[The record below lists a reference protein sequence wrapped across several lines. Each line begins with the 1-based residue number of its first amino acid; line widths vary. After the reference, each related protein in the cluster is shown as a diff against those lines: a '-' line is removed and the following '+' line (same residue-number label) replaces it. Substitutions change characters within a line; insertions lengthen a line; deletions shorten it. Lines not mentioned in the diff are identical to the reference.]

1 MTSATLTV
9 FESAIGLATQAV
21 HQDKAKNYPEAARCY
36 KEAIETFQLVK
47 STSANQTVSK
57 AIDEK
62 IHQYRDRLKRIEKY
76 LFGKQDLSQ
85 LFRAVVSS
93 HRSSNNIEQDGI
105 QIDNISKIVNGDDEC
120 GRDVENILKRGLD
133 AIEKAKRRDA
143 KHNYKEALS
152 LYEEGMMDLLAVA
165 VNKQEYFPDDADVVK
180 YKCLLIHE
188 RIEAICKHLETGAP
202 LADRKDSN
210 LEVIRD
216 ESRGCKSRHHSGN
229 SNGFDS
235 CSASPEPLL
244 NITSNSSYSTTGKTT
259 TITEEYEDE
268 DEDQLLLMEEIQSNL
283 SLASISATT
292 ANTFHPISFPSIETS
307 DTFQK
312 ALSEAG
318 SRHSL
323 YPMCEIKRSPSL
335 MSGQSD
341 VDILQG
347 KMSSLG
353 QKREHVIPLADL
365 DQELCISSFSLRDVG
380 GELVDKS
387 DGVKPSML
395 SSVSSN
401 TSLSKQKRRSLHS
414 SAEDVLGDY
423 VTCSTPDS
431 EKNYTFTEKDRN
443 VSELTYVNTSYLD
456 PVAYKE
462 LCMNDSEGSDS
473 GISSDPSPKNSARD
487 TSSTSSP
494 TMNTSNDIKEDS
506 IKDEEGTISRPVSEH
521 SLCTNEEEDKNMLLT
536 IASTIVEEISLQ
548 AVTQP
553 SHNVTQPN
561 IDNDNLQKQSQ
572 PNMSDSSS
580 NNDVN
585 AIDSPKTM
593 SKPSSQNSLLSDK
606 EEATKFLTPSPSLS
620 RGDSKTS
627 RASKLS
633 RQEEDELLVL
643 SAEEI
648 VEVDSAP
655 LLRSKS
661 PKPKVKELSFEDLEV
676 YGRARPEYVPPRA
689 FARRPNEVD
698 DDEGINKGCYY
709 FMSCLDAFWIL

>member
-47 STSANQTVSK
+47 DKSANQTVSK

-76 LFGKQDLSQ
+76 LFSKQDLSQ
-85 LFRAVVSS
+85 LFKAVVSS
-93 HRSSNNIEQDGI
+93 HRSTNNIEQDAGDDI
-105 QIDNISKIVNGDDEC
+105 QINKIVNGDEEC
-120 GRDVENILKRGLD
+120 GREVEIILKRGLD

-216 ESRGCKSRHHSGN
+216 ESRGCSSRHHSGN

-292 ANTFHPISFPSIETS
+292 TNTFHPISFPSIETS

-341 VDILQG
+341 VDMLQG

-414 SAEDVLGDY
+414 SAEDVLADY

-462 LCMNDSEGSDS
+462 LCLNDSEGSDS

-521 SLCTNEEEDKNMLLT
+521 SLCTNEEGDRNMLLT

-548 AVTQP
+548 AVTHP
-553 SHNVTQPN
+553 K
-561 IDNDNLQKQSQ
+561 IDNDNLQKESQ
-572 PNMSDSSS
+572 PNMSKSSS
-580 NNDVN
+580 NNNVN

-593 SKPSSQNSLLSDK
+593 SKPTSQNSLLSDK

-655 LLRSKS
+655 LPRSKS

-676 YGRARPEYVPPRA
+676 YGRSRPEYVPPRA

>member
-47 STSANQTVSK
+47 SKSANQTVSK

-292 ANTFHPISFPSIETS
+292 SNTFHPISFPSIETS

-365 DQELCISSFSLRDVG
+365 DQELCISSFSLRYVG

-462 LCMNDSEGSDS
+462 LCLNDSEGSDS

-494 TMNTSNDIKEDS
+494 TMNTSNDIREDS

-521 SLCTNEEEDKNMLLT
+521 SLCTNEEEEDKNVLLT

-548 AVTQP
+548 A
-553 SHNVTQPN
+553 VTQPN

>member
-47 STSANQTVSK
+47 DKSANQTVSK

-76 LFGKQDLSQ
+76 LFSKQDLSQ
-85 LFRAVVSS
+85 LFKAVVSS
-93 HRSSNNIEQDGI
+93 HRSTNNIEQDAGDDI
-105 QIDNISKIVNGDDEC
+105 QINKIVNGDEEC
-120 GRDVENILKRGLD
+120 GREVEIILKRGLD

-216 ESRGCKSRHHSGN
+216 ESRGCSSRHHSGN

-292 ANTFHPISFPSIETS
+292 TNTFHPISFPSIETS

-341 VDILQG
+341 VDMLQG

-353 QKREHVIPLADL
+353 QKREPVIPLADL

-414 SAEDVLGDY
+414 SAEDVLADY

-462 LCMNDSEGSDS
+462 LCLNDSEGSDS

-521 SLCTNEEEDKNMLLT
+521 SLCPNEEGDRNMLLT

-548 AVTQP
+548 AVTHP
-553 SHNVTQPN
+553 K
-561 IDNDNLQKQSQ
+561 IDNDNLQKESQ
-572 PNMSDSSS
+572 PNMSKSSS
-580 NNDVN
+580 NNNVN

-593 SKPSSQNSLLSDK
+593 SKPTSQNSLLSDK

-655 LLRSKS
+655 LPRSKS

-676 YGRARPEYVPPRA
+676 YGRSRPEYVPPRA

>member
-1 MTSATLTV
+1 MTSATLAV

-47 STSANQTVSK
+47 SKSANQTVSK

-76 LFGKQDLSQ
+76 LFSKQDLSQ
-85 LFRAVVSS
+85 LFKAVVSS
-93 HRSSNNIEQDGI
+93 HRSTNNIEQVAGDGI
-105 QIDNISKIVNGDDEC
+105 QIGKIVNGDDEC
-120 GRDVENILKRGLD
+120 GRDVEIILKRGLD

-216 ESRGCKSRHHSGN
+216 ESRGCSSRHHSGN

-292 ANTFHPISFPSIETS
+292 TNTFHPISFPSIETS
-307 DTFQK
+307 ETFQK

-341 VDILQG
+341 IDMLQG

-353 QKREHVIPLADL
+353 HKREHVIPLADL

-414 SAEDVLGDY
+414 SAEDVLADY

-462 LCMNDSEGSDS
+462 LCLNDSEGSDS

-494 TMNTSNDIKEDS
+494 TMNTSNDMKEDS

-521 SLCTNEEEDKNMLLT
+521 SLCTNEEGDKNMLLT

-553 SHNVTQPN
+553 K
-561 IDNDNLQKQSQ
+561 IDNDNLQKEFQLNVSK
-572 PNMSDSSS
+572 SSS
-580 NNDVN
+580 NNNVN
-585 AIDSPKTM
+585 AIDSPKPM
-593 SKPSSQNSLLSDK
+593 SKPPSQNSLQSDK

-655 LLRSKS
+655 LPRSKS

-676 YGRARPEYVPPRA
+676 YGRSRPEYVPPRA

>member
-47 STSANQTVSK
+47 DKSANQTVSK

-76 LFGKQDLSQ
+76 LFSKQDLSQ
-85 LFRAVVSS
+85 LFKAVVSS
-93 HRSSNNIEQDGI
+93 HRSTNNIEQDAGDDI
-105 QIDNISKIVNGDDEC
+105 QINKIVNGDEEC
-120 GRDVENILKRGLD
+120 GREVEIILKRGLD
-133 AIEKAKRRDA
+133 AIERAKRRDA

-210 LEVIRD
+210 LEVIKD
-216 ESRGCKSRHHSGN
+216 ESKGCSSRHHSGN

-292 ANTFHPISFPSIETS
+292 TNTFHPISFPSIETS

-341 VDILQG
+341 VDMLQG

-380 GELVDKS
+380 GEVVDKS

-414 SAEDVLGDY
+414 SAEDVLADY

-462 LCMNDSEGSDS
+462 LCLNDSEGSDS

-521 SLCTNEEEDKNMLLT
+521 SLCTNEEGDRNMLLT

-548 AVTQP
+548 AVTHP
-553 SHNVTQPN
+553 K
-561 IDNDNLQKQSQ
+561 IDNDNLQKESQ
-572 PNMSDSSS
+572 PNMSKSSS
-580 NNDVN
+580 NNNVN

-593 SKPSSQNSLLSDK
+593 SKPTSQNSLLSDK

-655 LLRSKS
+655 LPRSKS

-676 YGRARPEYVPPRA
+676 YGRSRPEYVPPRA

>member
-1 MTSATLTV
+1 MTSVTLTV

-21 HQDKAKNYPEAARCY
+21 HQDKAKNYSEAARCY

-47 STSANQTVSK
+47 NKSANQTVSK

-76 LFGKQDLSQ
+76 LFSKQDLSQ
-85 LFRAVVSS
+85 LFKAVVSS
-93 HRSSNNIEQDGI
+93 HRSTNNIEQDAGDDI
-105 QIDNISKIVNGDDEC
+105 QINKIVNGDEEC
-120 GRDVENILKRGLD
+120 GREVEIILKRGLD

-210 LEVIRD
+210 LEVIKD

-244 NITSNSSYSTTGKTT
+244 NITSNLSYSTTGKTT

-292 ANTFHPISFPSIETS
+292 SNTFHPISFPSIETS

-347 KMSSLG
+347 KISSLG

-365 DQELCISSFSLRDVG
+365 DQELCISSFSLGDVG

-414 SAEDVLGDY
+414 SAEDVLADY

-462 LCMNDSEGSDS
+462 LCLNDSEGSDS

-521 SLCTNEEEDKNMLLT
+521 SLCTNEEGDRNMLLT

-553 SHNVTQPN
+553 KIET
-561 IDNDNLQKQSQ
+561 DNLQKESQ
-572 PNMSDSSS
+572 PNMSKSSS
-580 NNDVN
+580 NNNVN

-593 SKPSSQNSLLSDK
+593 SKPTSQNSLLSDK

-676 YGRARPEYVPPRA
+676 YGRSRPEYVPPRA

>member
-47 STSANQTVSK
+47 DKSANQTVSK

-76 LFGKQDLSQ
+76 LFSKQDLSQ
-85 LFRAVVSS
+85 LFKAVVSS
-93 HRSSNNIEQDGI
+93 HRSTNNIEQDAGDDI
-105 QIDNISKIVNGDDEC
+105 QINKIVNGDEEC
-120 GRDVENILKRGLD
+120 GREVEIILKRGLD

-216 ESRGCKSRHHSGN
+216 ESRGCSSRHHSGN

-292 ANTFHPISFPSIETS
+292 TNTFHPISFPSIETS

-341 VDILQG
+341 VDMLQG

-414 SAEDVLGDY
+414 SAEDVLADY

-462 LCMNDSEGSDS
+462 LCLNDSEGSDS

-521 SLCTNEEEDKNMLLT
+521 SLCTNEEGDRNMLLT

-548 AVTQP
+548 AVTHP
-553 SHNVTQPN
+553 K
-561 IDNDNLQKQSQ
+561 IDNDNLQKESQ
-572 PNMSDSSS
+572 PNMSKSSS
-580 NNDVN
+580 NNNVN

-593 SKPSSQNSLLSDK
+593 SKPPSQNSLLSDK

-655 LLRSKS
+655 LPRSKS

-676 YGRARPEYVPPRA
+676 YGRSRPEYVPPRA

>member
-36 KEAIETFQLVK
+36 KEAIETFQFVK
-47 STSANQTVSK
+47 VKSANQTVSK

-76 LFGKQDLSQ
+76 LFSKQDLSQ
-85 LFRAVVSS
+85 LFKAVVSS
-93 HRSSNNIEQDGI
+93 HRSTNNIEQDAGDDI
-105 QIDNISKIVNGDDEC
+105 QINKIVNGDEEC
-120 GRDVENILKRGLD
+120 GREVEIILKRGLD

-216 ESRGCKSRHHSGN
+216 ESRGCSSRHHSGN

-292 ANTFHPISFPSIETS
+292 TNTFHPISFPSIETS

-341 VDILQG
+341 VDMLQG

-380 GELVDKS
+380 GELADKS
-387 DGVKPSML
+387 DGVKTSML

-414 SAEDVLGDY
+414 SAEDVLADY

-462 LCMNDSEGSDS
+462 LCLNDSEGSDS

-521 SLCTNEEEDKNMLLT
+521 SLCPNEEGDRNMLLT

-548 AVTQP
+548 AVTHP
-553 SHNVTQPN
+553 K
-561 IDNDNLQKQSQ
+561 IENDNLQKESQ
-572 PNMSDSSS
+572 PSMSKSSS
-580 NNDVN
+580 NNNVN

-593 SKPSSQNSLLSDK
+593 SKPTSQNSLLSDK

-655 LLRSKS
+655 LPRSKS

-676 YGRARPEYVPPRA
+676 YGRSRPEYVPPRA

>member
-47 STSANQTVSK
+47 SKSANQTVSK

-76 LFGKQDLSQ
+76 LFSKQDLSQ
-85 LFRAVVSS
+85 LFKAVVSS
-93 HRSSNNIEQDGI
+93 HRSTNNIEQDAGNDI
-105 QIDNISKIVNGDDEC
+105 QINKIVNGDEEC
-120 GRDVENILKRGLD
+120 GREVEIILKRGLD

-216 ESRGCKSRHHSGN
+216 ESRGCSSRHHSGN

-292 ANTFHPISFPSIETS
+292 KNTFHPISFPSIETS

-335 MSGQSD
+335 ISGQSD
-341 VDILQG
+341 VDMLQG

-380 GELVDKS
+380 GEVVDKS

-414 SAEDVLGDY
+414 SAEDVLADY

-462 LCMNDSEGSDS
+462 LCLNDSEGSDS

-506 IKDEEGTISRPVSEH
+506 IKDEEGAISRTVSEH
-521 SLCTNEEEDKNMLLT
+521 SLCTNEEGDRNMLLT

-548 AVTQP
+548 AVTHP
-553 SHNVTQPN
+553 K
-561 IDNDNLQKQSQ
+561 IENDNLQKESQ
-572 PNMSDSSS
+572 PNMSKSSS
-580 NNDVN
+580 NNNVN
-585 AIDSPKTM
+585 AIDSPKTI
-593 SKPSSQNSLLSDK
+593 SKPTSQNSLLSDK

-655 LLRSKS
+655 LPRSKS

-676 YGRARPEYVPPRA
+676 YGRSRPEYVPPRA

>member
-47 STSANQTVSK
+47 AKSANQTVSK

-76 LFGKQDLSQ
+76 LFSKQDLSQ
-85 LFRAVVSS
+85 LFKAVVSS
-93 HRSSNNIEQDGI
+93 HRSTNNIEQDAGDDI
-105 QIDNISKIVNGDDEC
+105 QINKIVNGDEEC
-120 GRDVENILKRGLD
+120 GREVEIILKRGLD

-216 ESRGCKSRHHSGN
+216 ESRGCSSRHHSGN

-292 ANTFHPISFPSIETS
+292 TNTFHPISFPSIETS

-347 KMSSLG
+347 KISSLG

-414 SAEDVLGDY
+414 SAEDVLADY

-462 LCMNDSEGSDS
+462 LCLNDSEGSDS

-521 SLCTNEEEDKNMLLT
+521 SLCTNEEGDRNMLLT

-548 AVTQP
+548 AVTHP
-553 SHNVTQPN
+553 K
-561 IDNDNLQKQSQ
+561 IDNDNLQKESQ
-572 PNMSDSSS
+572 PNMSKSSS
-580 NNDVN
+580 NNNVN

-593 SKPSSQNSLLSDK
+593 SKPTSQNSLLSDK

-655 LLRSKS
+655 LPRSKS

-676 YGRARPEYVPPRA
+676 YGRSRPEYVPPRA

>member
-47 STSANQTVSK
+47 DKSANQTVSK

-76 LFGKQDLSQ
+76 LFSKQDLSQ
-85 LFRAVVSS
+85 LFKAVVSS
-93 HRSSNNIEQDGI
+93 HRSTNNIEQDAGDDI
-105 QIDNISKIVNGDDEC
+105 QINKIVNGDEEC
-120 GRDVENILKRGLD
+120 GREVEIILKRGLD

-216 ESRGCKSRHHSGN
+216 ESRGCSSRHHSGN

-292 ANTFHPISFPSIETS
+292 TNTFHPISFPSIETS

-341 VDILQG
+341 VDMLQG

-414 SAEDVLGDY
+414 SAEDVLADY

-462 LCMNDSEGSDS
+462 LCLNDSEGSDS

-521 SLCTNEEEDKNMLLT
+521 SLCPNEEGDRNMLLT

-548 AVTQP
+548 AVTHP
-553 SHNVTQPN
+553 K
-561 IDNDNLQKQSQ
+561 IDNDNLQKESQ
-572 PNMSDSSS
+572 PNMSKSSS
-580 NNDVN
+580 NNNVN

-593 SKPSSQNSLLSDK
+593 SKPTSQNSLLSDK

-655 LLRSKS
+655 LPRSKS

-676 YGRARPEYVPPRA
+676 YGRSRPEYVPPRA

>member
-36 KEAIETFQLVK
+36 KEAIETFQFVK
-47 STSANQTVSK
+47 AKSANQTVSK

-76 LFGKQDLSQ
+76 LFSKQDLSQ
-85 LFRAVVSS
+85 LFKAVVSS
-93 HRSSNNIEQDGI
+93 HRSTNNIEQDAGDDI
-105 QIDNISKIVNGDDEC
+105 QINKIVNGDEEC
-120 GRDVENILKRGLD
+120 GREVEIILKRGLD

-216 ESRGCKSRHHSGN
+216 ESRGCSSRHHSGN

-292 ANTFHPISFPSIETS
+292 TNTFHPISFPSIETS

-341 VDILQG
+341 VDMLQG

-414 SAEDVLGDY
+414 SAEDVLADY

-462 LCMNDSEGSDS
+462 LCLNDSEGSDS

-521 SLCTNEEEDKNMLLT
+521 SLCPNEEGDRNMLLT

-548 AVTQP
+548 AVTHP
-553 SHNVTQPN
+553 K
-561 IDNDNLQKQSQ
+561 IDNDNLQKESQ
-572 PNMSDSSS
+572 PNMSKSSS
-580 NNDVN
+580 NNNVN

-593 SKPSSQNSLLSDK
+593 SKPTSQNSLLSDK

-620 RGDSKTS
+620 RGDSKSS

-655 LLRSKS
+655 LPRSKS

-676 YGRARPEYVPPRA
+676 YGRSRPEYVPPRA

>member
-36 KEAIETFQLVK
+36 KEAIETFQFVK
-47 STSANQTVSK
+47 AKSANQTVSK

-76 LFGKQDLSQ
+76 LFSKQDLSQ
-85 LFRAVVSS
+85 LFKAVVSS
-93 HRSSNNIEQDGI
+93 HRSTNNIEQDAGDDI
-105 QIDNISKIVNGDDEC
+105 QINKIVNGDEEC
-120 GRDVENILKRGLD
+120 GREVEIILKRGLD

-216 ESRGCKSRHHSGN
+216 ESRGCSSRHHSGN

-292 ANTFHPISFPSIETS
+292 TNTFHPISFPSIETS

-341 VDILQG
+341 VDMLQG

-414 SAEDVLGDY
+414 SAEDVLADY

-462 LCMNDSEGSDS
+462 LCLNDSEGSDS

-521 SLCTNEEEDKNMLLT
+521 SLCPNEEGDRNMLLT

-548 AVTQP
+548 AVTHP
-553 SHNVTQPN
+553 K
-561 IDNDNLQKQSQ
+561 IDNDNLQKESQ
-572 PNMSDSSS
+572 PNMSKSSS
-580 NNDVN
+580 NNNVN

-593 SKPSSQNSLLSDK
+593 SKPTSQNSLLSDK

-655 LLRSKS
+655 LPRSKS

-676 YGRARPEYVPPRA
+676 YGRSRPEYVPPRA

>member
-47 STSANQTVSK
+47 DKSANQTVSK

-76 LFGKQDLSQ
+76 LFSKQDLSQ
-85 LFRAVVSS
+85 LFKAVVSS
-93 HRSSNNIEQDGI
+93 HRSTNNIEQDAGDDI
-105 QIDNISKIVNGDDEC
+105 QINKIVNGDEEC
-120 GRDVENILKRGLD
+120 GREVEIILKRGLD

-216 ESRGCKSRHHSGN
+216 ESRGCSSRHHSGN

-292 ANTFHPISFPSIETS
+292 TNTFHPISFPSIETS

-341 VDILQG
+341 VDMLQG

-353 QKREHVIPLADL
+353 QKREPVIPLADL

-414 SAEDVLGDY
+414 SAEDVLADY

-462 LCMNDSEGSDS
+462 LCLNDSEGSDS

-521 SLCTNEEEDKNMLLT
+521 SLCPNEEGDRNMLLT

-553 SHNVTQPN
+553 KIQ
-561 IDNDNLQKQSQ
+561 NDNLQKESQ
-572 PNMSDSSS
+572 PNMSKSSS
-580 NNDVN
+580 NNNVN
-585 AIDSPKTM
+585 AIDSPKTI
-593 SKPSSQNSLLSDK
+593 SKPTSQNSLLSDK

-655 LLRSKS
+655 LPRSKS

-676 YGRARPEYVPPRA
+676 YGRSRPEYVPPRA

>member
-36 KEAIETFQLVK
+36 KEAIETFQFVK
-47 STSANQTVSK
+47 AKSANQTVSK

-76 LFGKQDLSQ
+76 LFSKQDLSQ
-85 LFRAVVSS
+85 LFKAVVSS
-93 HRSSNNIEQDGI
+93 HRSTNNIEQDAGNDI
-105 QIDNISKIVNGDDEC
+105 QINKIVNGDEEC
-120 GRDVENILKRGLD
+120 GREVEIILKRGLD

-216 ESRGCKSRHHSGN
+216 ESRGCSSRHHSGN

-292 ANTFHPISFPSIETS
+292 KNTFHPISFPSIETS

-335 MSGQSD
+335 ISGQSD
-341 VDILQG
+341 VDMLQG

-380 GELVDKS
+380 GEVVDKS

-414 SAEDVLGDY
+414 SAEDVLADY

-462 LCMNDSEGSDS
+462 LCLNDSEGSDS

-506 IKDEEGTISRPVSEH
+506 IKDEEGAISRTVSEH
-521 SLCTNEEEDKNMLLT
+521 SLCTNEEGDRNMLLT

-553 SHNVTQPN
+553 KIET
-561 IDNDNLQKQSQ
+561 DNLQKESQ
-572 PNMSDSSS
+572 PNMSKSSS
-580 NNDVN
+580 NNNVN
-585 AIDSPKTM
+585 AIDSPKTI
-593 SKPSSQNSLLSDK
+593 SKPTSQNSLLSDK

-655 LLRSKS
+655 LPRSKS

-676 YGRARPEYVPPRA
+676 YGRSRPEYVPPRA

>member
-36 KEAIETFQLVK
+36 KEAIETFQFVK
-47 STSANQTVSK
+47 AKSANQTVSK

-76 LFGKQDLSQ
+76 LFSKQDLSQ
-85 LFRAVVSS
+85 LFKAVVSS
-93 HRSSNNIEQDGI
+93 HRSTNNIEQDAGDDI
-105 QIDNISKIVNGDDEC
+105 QINKIVNGDEEC
-120 GRDVENILKRGLD
+120 GREVEIILKRGLD

-216 ESRGCKSRHHSGN
+216 ESRGCSSRHHSGN

-292 ANTFHPISFPSIETS
+292 TNTFHPISFPSIETS

-341 VDILQG
+341 VDMLQG

-380 GELVDKS
+380 GELADKS
-387 DGVKPSML
+387 DGVKTSML

-414 SAEDVLGDY
+414 SAEDVLADY

-462 LCMNDSEGSDS
+462 LCLNDSEGSDS

-494 TMNTSNDIKEDS
+494 TMNTSNDIKGDS

-521 SLCTNEEEDKNMLLT
+521 SLCTNEEGDKNMLLT

-553 SHNVTQPN
+553 K
-561 IDNDNLQKQSQ
+561 IENDNLQKESQ
-572 PNMSDSSS
+572 PNMSKSSS
-580 NNDVN
+580 NNNVN

-593 SKPSSQNSLLSDK
+593 SKPTSQNSLLSDK

-620 RGDSKTS
+620 RGDSKSS

-655 LLRSKS
+655 LPRSKS

-676 YGRARPEYVPPRA
+676 YGRSRPEYVPPRA